1 MCRLQALLFSAT
13 LHSEEVRRL
22 ASEIC
27 QQPMLV
33 DLKGREAIPE
43 SVDHLVLEVDP
54 RADRSWL
61 QTVAGVRT
69 DGVHAFDA
77 VGPSETGRENW
88 SEAVKRLK
96 PRLLRRL
103 VEALGVDQALV
114 FCRTN
119 LDCDNLE
126 RYFRSLGGGGGAAG
140 PASPFSCAVL
150 AGARSMDQRRAAL
163 ATFKAGEVRFL
174 IATDVAARGIDV
186 QGLPFVVN
194 MTLPERA
201 EDYVHRVGRVGR
213 AEALGLAVSLV
224 AAVPEKVWYATGKG
238 ARPWDKPT
246 PANVRTHEEGGQ
258 TAWMDEAE
266 LLRAVEARLR
276 APISRLPEDLAL
288 PAQVQAR
295 LRGGYGA
302 AAASAADE
310 DAQRELQKRLVEVQ
324 PAVATLAALEKEA
337 QASFFALKRKWDEME
352 SVQSQM
358 SSLPLAE

>member
-1 MCRLQALLFSAT
+1 M
-13 LHSEEVRRL
+13 
-22 ASEIC
+22 
-27 QQPMLV
+27 
-33 DLKGREAIPE
+33 
-43 SVDHLVLEVDP
+43 
-54 RADRSWL
+54 
-61 QTVAGVRT
+61 
-69 DGVHAFDA
+69 
-77 VGPSETGRENW
+77 
-88 SEAVKRLK
+88 
-96 PRLLRRL
+96 
-103 VEALGVDQALV
+103 
-114 FCRTN
+114 
-119 LDCDNLE
+119 
-126 RYFRSLGGGGGAAG
+126 
-140 PASPFSCAVL
+140 
-150 AGARSMDQRRAAL
+150 
-163 ATFKAGEVRFL
+163 
-174 IATDVAARGIDV
+174 

-276 APISRLPEDLAL
+276 APISRLPEDLSL

-302 AAASAADE
+302 TAASAADE